1 VNCGQTSSGE
11 EQATRP
17 CTAGVPEP
25 RVYVLVL
32 NWNNWKDTIECLASL
47 ESLDYGNRK
56 VIVLDNGSTDGSVQR
71 IRDKFPEVEVMELG
85 ENLGFGRGNNAGIR
99 AALERG
105 AEYVWL
111 LNNDTTADPVA
122 LRAMVD
128 VAEADPKVGAV
139 GSAIYSTAE
148 PEHLQAWGG
157 GYVNFWLGRSR
168 HFLSA
173 VSDEKIEFLT
183 AASLLLRR
191 PVLESLGL
199 FDEGFFMYWEDADY
213 CFRLRRAGWRLAVAG
228 ESRVWH
234 KEQGSI
240 GKKSAL
246 LDTYFNRSA
255 TLFFKKNAPIPFLS
269 IWTGI
274 ALRIAKRAMAGDWK
288 RARAVWAGVRRGEI
302 GL

>member
-1 VNCGQTSSGE
+1 MSTE
-11 EQATRP
+11 
-17 CTAGVPEP
+17 TAQSERRDAGPILQREP
-25 RVYVLVL
+25 LAFTVVL
-32 NWNNWKDTIECLASL
+32 NWNGWKDTVECLSSL
-47 ESLDYGNRK
+47 QKLEYGNNRAM
-56 VIVLDNGSTDGSVQR
+56 VVDNGSTNGSVQR
-71 IRDKFPEVEVMELG
+71 IRERFPEVEVMELG

-99 AALERG
+99 AALKRG

-111 LNNDTTADPVA
+111 VNNDTTVDPMA

-128 VAEADPKVGAV
+128 IAEADPKVGAV
-139 GSAIYSTAE
+139 GSAIYSAAE

-173 VSDEKIEFLT
+173 VSEDKIEFLT

-213 CFRLRRAGWRLAVAG
+213 CFRLRRVGWRLAVAG
-228 ESRVWH
+228 GSKIWH
-234 KEQGSI
+234 KEQGSV
-240 GKKSAL
+240 GRKSAL

-255 TLFFKKNAPIPFLS
+255 RLFFKKNAPIPFLS

-274 ALRIAKRAMAGDWK
+274 ALRIAKRAIVGDWK
-288 RARAVWAGVRRGEI
+288 RARAVWAAVRESEI
-302 GL
+302 SL